1 MTQMFPFVPSSSAQF
16 QFSPTLDGGSYNASV
31 PWLLYG
37 ARYYLSLAST
47 DGTSVWFGAI
57 VGSPPSFQLDSISWS
72 NGYAYANTV
81 LPHGFKPASTAALR
95 IIGCSPDAYNVLS
108 AICLITGPASFRY
121 PVSSNPGSAEV
132 VGFASRDVNMIGGV
146 KKPDGAYFTSTLVF
160 RTNTQTFEA
169 SP

>member
-1 MTQMFPFVPSSSAQF
+1 MTQVFPFVPSNSAQF
-16 QFSPTLDGGSYNASV
+16 QFSPTLDGVSYNASV

-37 ARYYLSLAST
+37 ARYYLNLLAL
-47 DGTSVWFGAI
+47 DGTVIWFGAI
-57 VGSPPSFQLDSISWS
+57 VGSPPSFQINSLSWS
-72 NGYAYANTV
+72 NGYAYASTV

-108 AICLITGPASFRY
+108 AMCLVTSPTSFRY
-121 PVSSNPGSAEV
+121 PISANPGEATV
-132 VGFASRDVNMIGGV
+132 VGFASMDINLIGGV
-146 KKPDGAYFTSTLVF
+146 KKQNGEYFSSSLIF